1 MLEVIFPNST
11 SKTASMVLLIAVY
24 LLLNTSLNLLNK
36 WTLGHYGMA
45 FPLTLTSAH
54 MSFSFLVLA
63 PLALRVPM
71 ETHVRTWEKQWK
83 GLVCIGSFLALNIAL
98 NNISLIDIS
107 LSLNQVIRSSIPVV
121 TCLLAIVVEGKV
133 PGERE
138 GWSLVM
144 LTVGVMIAVW
154 QGTVA
159 GKPHAIIFCVVGTI
173 CNAAMMTFSGKLL
186 SEKLD
191 VVRLT
196 FYTAPVSLACLT
208 PFMVY
213 MELDAFRVYFAEHF
227 NDVLGIILLSSV
239 NAVTYN
245 LVHSLM
251 IKRSSAVTTTVLG
264 EIKIVGLLIL
274 SALILDEGKEFTP
287 KMLLG
292 CLLAMGGF
300 LMYSQTKINKLRSQT
315 DGRATLPSISREA
328 STSTFEREPLKN

>member
-63 PLALRVPM
+63 PFALRVPM

-154 QGTVA
+154 QVRFVISSWFHSDRILRASPCA
-159 GKPHAIIFCVVGTI
+159 GRVTWFHSCHYRRCIVYCAGDGGRQAA
-173 CNAAMMTFSGKLL
+173 CNHILRSGDDLQCCYDDILRQAAEREAGCGP
-186 SEKLD
+186 
-191 VVRLT
+191 
-196 FYTAPVSLACLT
+196 A
-208 PFMVY
+208 
-213 MELDAFRVYFAEHF
+213 
-227 NDVLGIILLSSV
+227 DVLYRAG
-239 NAVTYN
+239 AVWD
-245 LVHSLM
+245 
-251 IKRSSAVTTTVLG
+251 VLN
-264 EIKIVGLLIL
+264 
-274 SALILDEGKEFTP
+274 P
-287 KMLLG
+287 
-292 CLLAMGGF
+292 
-300 LMYSQTKINKLRSQT
+300 
-315 DGRATLPSISREA
+315 
-328 STSTFEREPLKN
+328 

>member
-1 MLEVIFPNST
+1 M
-11 SKTASMVLLIAVY
+11 
-24 LLLNTSLNLLNK
+24 LLL
-36 WTLGHYGMA
+36 A
-45 FPLTLTSAH
+45 
-54 MSFSFLVLA
+54 LV
-63 PLALRVPM
+63 
-71 ETHVRTWEKQWK
+71 
-83 GLVCIGSFLALNIAL
+83 GS
-98 NNISLIDIS
+98 
-107 LSLNQVIRSSIPVV
+107 
-121 TCLLAIVVEGKV
+121 
-133 PGERE
+133 PGFTRAT
-138 GWSLVM
+138 
-144 LTVGVMIAVW
+144 TVGVLCIV

-264 EIKIVGLLIL
+264 EIKFVGLLIL